1 MAVNDGVVVVLV
13 DDDSCKVF
21 IFTADALCDIVLTV
35 VDPGDIIVLTA
46 DVPGDFIVLIAGA
59 DSCVGGSGDEQG
71 IGEAP
76 IDTFNLPSSS
86 VVGGRGELTRLLPP
100 CINDLFAGVLIVT
113 SWNPE
118 LLLERDLC

>member
-76 IDTFNLPSSS
+76 IDTFNLKFVIYVIFNHNEIIIEIFFLS
-86 VVGGRGELTRLLPP
+86 EFLI
-100 CINDLFAGVLIVT
+100 INIVRKQA
-113 SWNPE
+113 PK
-118 LLLERDLC
+118 